1 MATQDLTETLISK
14 ETIYQGRIL
23 GVERWEARLPN
34 GAPAQREIVRHRG
47 AAAVVA
53 LDQAGRVA
61 LVRQYRCP
69 LERLTLEIPAGKL
82 DTPGED
88 PLACARRE
96 LREETGLCARS
107 WQLLTPMLSTP
118 GFCDEVIHLFLARGL
133 SQGVSAPDAD
143 EFLAVAWLPLDEA
156 VARVMEGKLQD
167 AKTALGLLMARQLI
181 NG

>member
-23 GVERWEARLPN
+23 EVERWEARLPN
-34 GAPAQREIVRHRG
+34 GAFAQREIVRHRG

-133 SQGVSAPDAD
+133 SQGD
-143 EFLAVAWLPLDEA
+143 LPRMRMSSWRWRGCPLTRRWPGSWKA
-156 VARVMEGKLQD
+156 SSRMRKQPWGS
-167 AKTALGLLMARQLI
+167 
-181 NG
+181 